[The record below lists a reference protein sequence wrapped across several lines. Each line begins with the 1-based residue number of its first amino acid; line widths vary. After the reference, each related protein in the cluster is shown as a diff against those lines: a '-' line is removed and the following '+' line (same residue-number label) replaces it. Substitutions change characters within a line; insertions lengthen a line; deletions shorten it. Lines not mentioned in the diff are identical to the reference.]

1 MGKIRISA
9 RLSEE
14 RVLPSECYEPLVEVL
29 NDAVSL
35 TKVRTPIKMNEVDCL
50 YQNISVVLTLLQH
63 EFLRPN
69 PLKILEQIW
78 STNLTELANTLVR
91 LYLGQGRI
99 VEYLDLVC
107 AEEILKTSM
116 FFTRAAS
123 IDLLI

>member
-50 YQNISVVLTLLQH
+50 YQTLVLTLLQH

-69 PLKILEQIW
+69 PLNILEQIW

-91 LYLGQGRI
+91 LYLGQGLI

-123 IDLLI
+123 TSLLI

>member
-50 YQNISVVLTLLQH
+50 YQDIGCDAFSARISSPKSVEDLGA
-63 EFLRPN
+63 N
-69 PLKILEQIW
+69 LEHKF
-78 STNLTELANTLVR
+78 
-91 LYLGQGRI
+91 
-99 VEYLDLVC
+99 D
-107 AEEILKTSM
+107 
-116 FFTRAAS
+116 
-123 IDLLI
+123 

>member
-14 RVLPSECYEPLVEVL
+14 RVFPSECYEPLVEVL

-35 TKVRTPIKMNEVDCL
+35 TKVETPIKNH
-50 YQNISVVLTLLQH
+50 SVGGLHVKWVMTLLQH
-63 EFLRPN
+63 EFPRPN

-91 LYLGQGRI
+91 LYLGQGLI

-116 FFTRAAS
+116 FSTRAAS
-123 IDLLI
+123 TSLLT